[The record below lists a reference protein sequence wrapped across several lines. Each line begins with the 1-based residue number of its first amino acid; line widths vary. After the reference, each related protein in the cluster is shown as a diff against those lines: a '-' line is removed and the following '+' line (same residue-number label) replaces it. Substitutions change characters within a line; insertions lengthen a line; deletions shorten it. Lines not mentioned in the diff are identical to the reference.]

1 MDNSD
6 MIDWDPIVEELYSA
20 LEGKVEKKTL
30 REDLE
35 KYVLKYRTGIAV
47 AKDSI
52 IKKYR
57 NPRPAGTFFNGAPV
71 TKKVKELEG
80 TEMQVTIVARMVY
93 VDKKTINTKAG
104 PKEIISGILG
114 DDTGTAPFTIWSS
127 EGEFEKGR
135 VYTFKNGYTKK
146 WQDQVQVNI
155 GHNGSVIPN
164 DDVTLPVP
172 TGNTSAPSSAR
183 DVNIADITDQTKSV
197 NVTGRISGIESRQ
210 IKVKGEDKTV
220 YGGILTDETGRIQFT
235 SWVDH
240 GLKDGEV
247 ITAKNAYIRSWKGI
261 PQLNIGDNTQVER
274 SDRAIEAA
282 PSGPSQ
288 KTVEDIMKVGGG
300 LDLSITGTIV
310 DVRGGSGL
318 IKRCP
323 QCNRS
328 VLGEECSLHGRI
340 EPVMDLRL
348 KLTIDDGTGAI
359 SAIINRKD
367 TESLTGITLD
377 MAIDM
382 AKEKGDMSVVADRMS
397 SALLLKKVTVTGN
410 VMSDEY
416 GPQMSVRGTELATT
430 DVQKE
435 AEELYSIVEGSL

>member
-35 KYVLKYRTGIAV
+35 KYVLKYRTGVAV

-155 GHNGSVIPN
+155 GHNGSVVPN
-164 DDVTLPVP
+164 DDVTIAAPA
-172 TGNTSAPSSAR
+172 GNVSAPSSAR
-183 DVNIADITDQTKSV
+183 DVNIADITDQTKNV
-197 NVTGRISGIESRQ
+197 NVTGRISGVESRQ

-367 TESLTGITLD
+367 TENITGITLD
-377 MAIDM
+377 AAIEM

>member
-35 KYVLKYRTGIAV
+35 KYVLKYRTGVAV

-172 TGNTSAPSSAR
+172 TGNASAPSSAR
-183 DVNIADITDQTKSV
+183 DVNIADITDQTKNV
-197 NVTGRISGIESRQ
+197 NVTGRISGVESRQ

-274 SDRAIEAA
+274 SDKAIEAA

-367 TESLTGITLD
+367 TENITGITLD
-377 MAIDM
+377 AAIEM
-382 AKEKGDMSVVADRMS
+382 AKEKGDMSIVADRMS
-397 SALLLKKVTVTGN
+397 STLLLKKVTVTGN

>member
-6 MIDWDPIVEELYSA
+6 IIDWDPIVEELYSA

-35 KYVLKYRTGIAV
+35 KYVLKYRTGVAV

-57 NPRPAGTFFNGAPV
+57 NPRPAGTFFNGTPV

-80 TEMQVTIVARMVY
+80 TEMQVTIVAKMVY

-127 EGEFEKGR
+127 EGEFEKGK

-155 GHNGSVIPN
+155 GHNGSVVPN
-164 DDVTLPVP
+164 DDVTF
-172 TGNTSAPSSAR
+172 SAPAGGSAGASSAR
-183 DVNIADITDQTKSV
+183 DVKIADITDQTKNV
-197 NVTGRISGIESRQ
+197 NVTGRISGVESRQ

-220 YGGILTDETGRIQFT
+220 YGGIMTDETGRIQFT

-240 GLKDGEV
+240 DLKDGEV

-274 SDRAIEAA
+274 SDKTIETA
-282 PSGPSQ
+282 PSGPSK
-288 KTVEDIMKVGGG
+288 KTVEDLMKVGGG
-300 LDLSITGTIV
+300 LDISITGTIV

-328 VLGEECSLHGRI
+328 VLGEECSLHGHI
-340 EPVMDLRL
+340 EPVLDLRL

-367 TESLTGITLD
+367 TEAITGITLEQ
-377 MAIDM
+377 AIDM
-382 AKEKGDMSVVADRMS
+382 AKEKGDMGIVADRMTS
-397 SALLLKKVTVTGN
+397 SLLLKKITVTGN

-416 GPQMSVRGTELATT
+416 GPQMSVRGTELTAV

>member
-6 MIDWDPIVEELYSA
+6 MIDWNPIVEELYSA

-35 KYVLKYRTGIAV
+35 KYVLKYRTGVAV

-155 GHNGSVIPN
+155 GHNGSVVPN
-164 DDVTLPVP
+164 DDVTIAAPA
-172 TGNTSAPSSAR
+172 GNVSAPSSAR
-183 DVNIADITDQTKSV
+183 DVNIADITDQTKNV
-197 NVTGRISGIESRQ
+197 NVTGRISGVESRQ

-367 TESLTGITLD
+367 TENITGITLD
-377 MAIDM
+377 AAIEM

-397 SALLLKKVTVTGN
+397 STLLLKKVTVTGN

>member
-6 MIDWDPIVEELYSA
+6 MIDWNPIVEELYSA

-35 KYVLKYRTGIAV
+35 KYVLKYRTGVAV

-155 GHNGSVIPN
+155 GHNGSVVPN
-164 DDVTLPVP
+164 DDVTIAAPA
-172 TGNTSAPSSAR
+172 GNVSAPSSAR
-183 DVNIADITDQTKSV
+183 DVNIADITDQTKNV
-197 NVTGRISGIESRQ
+197 NVTGRISGVESRL

-220 YGGILTDETGRIQFT
+220 YGGILTAETGRIQFT

-367 TESLTGITLD
+367 TENITGITLD
-377 MAIDM
+377 AAIEM
-382 AKEKGDMSVVADRMS
+382 AKEKGDMSIVADRMS
-397 SALLLKKVTVTGN
+397 STLLLKKVTVTGN

>member
-172 TGNTSAPSSAR
+172 TGNASAPSSAR
-183 DVNIADITDQTKSV
+183 DVNIADITDQTKNV

-367 TESLTGITLD
+367 TENLTGITLD

>member
-155 GHNGSVIPN
+155 GHNGSVVPN
-164 DDVTLPVP
+164 DDVTIAAPA
-172 TGNTSAPSSAR
+172 GNVSAPSSAR

-197 NVTGRISGIESRQ
+197 NVTGRISGVESRQ

-220 YGGILTDETGRIQFT
+220 YGGIMTDETGRIQFT

-359 SAIINRKD
+359 SAIIYRND

>member
-155 GHNGSVIPN
+155 GHNGSVVPN
-164 DDVTLPVP
+164 DDVTIAAPA
-172 TGNTSAPSSAR
+172 GNVSAPSSAR
-183 DVNIADITDQTKSV
+183 DVNIADITDQTKNV
-197 NVTGRISGIESRQ
+197 NVTGRISGVESRQ

-367 TESLTGITLD
+367 TENITGITLD
-377 MAIDM
+377 AAIEM
-382 AKEKGDMSVVADRMS
+382 AKEKGDMRVVADRMS
-397 SALLLKKVTVTGN
+397 STLLLKKVTVTGN

>member
-35 KYVLKYRTGIAV
+35 KYVLKYRTGVAV

-155 GHNGSVIPN
+155 GHNGSVVPN
-164 DDVTLPVP
+164 DDVTIAAPA
-172 TGNTSAPSSAR
+172 GNVSAPSSAR
-183 DVNIADITDQTKSV
+183 DVNIADITDQTKNV
-197 NVTGRISGIESRQ
+197 NVTGRISGVESRQ

-220 YGGILTDETGRIQFT
+220 YGGIMTDETGRIQFT

-367 TESLTGITLD
+367 TENITGITLD
-377 MAIDM
+377 AAIEM

-397 SALLLKKVTVTGN
+397 STLLLKKVTVTGN

>member
-155 GHNGSVIPN
+155 GHNGSVVPN
-164 DDVTLPVP
+164 DDVTIAAPA
-172 TGNTSAPSSAR
+172 GNVSAPSSAR
-183 DVNIADITDQTKSV
+183 DVNIADITDQTKNV
-197 NVTGRISGIESRQ
+197 NVTGRISGVESRQ

-220 YGGILTDETGRIQFT
+220 YGGIMTDETGRIQFT

-367 TESLTGITLD
+367 TERHHPRRGHRDGQGEGRHERRGGQDEQHPAAQESHR
-377 MAIDM
+377 
-382 AKEKGDMSVVADRMS
+382 DRQRHERRIRPP
-397 SALLLKKVTVTGN
+397 
-410 VMSDEY
+410 DERTRNRARDH
-416 GPQMSVRGTELATT
+416 GR
-430 DVQKE
+430 
-435 AEELYSIVEGSL
+435 AEGG

>member
-155 GHNGSVIPN
+155 GHNGSVVPN
-164 DDVTLPVP
+164 DDVTIAAPA
-172 TGNTSAPSSAR
+172 GNVSAPSSAR
-183 DVNIADITDQTKSV
+183 DVNIADITDQTKNV
-197 NVTGRISGIESRQ
+197 NVTGRISGVESRQ

-367 TESLTGITLD
+367 TENITGITLD

>member
-35 KYVLKYRTGIAV
+35 KYVLKYRTGVAV

-155 GHNGSVIPN
+155 GHNGSVVPN
-164 DDVTLPVP
+164 DDVTIAAPA
-172 TGNTSAPSSAR
+172 GNVSAPSSAR
-183 DVNIADITDQTKSV
+183 DVNIADITDQTKNV
-197 NVTGRISGIESRQ
+197 NVTGRISGVESRQ

-367 TESLTGITLD
+367 TENITGITLD
-377 MAIDM
+377 AAIEM

-397 SALLLKKVTVTGN
+397 STLLLKKVTVTGN

>member
-35 KYVLKYRTGIAV
+35 KYVLKYRTGVAV

-172 TGNTSAPSSAR
+172 TGNASAPSSAR
-183 DVNIADITDQTKSV
+183 DVNIADITDQTKNV
-197 NVTGRISGIESRQ
+197 NVTGRISGVESRQ

-367 TESLTGITLD
+367 TENITGITLD
-377 MAIDM
+377 AAIEM

-397 SALLLKKVTVTGN
+397 STLLLKKVTVTGN

>member
-35 KYVLKYRTGIAV
+35 KYVLKYRTGVAV

-155 GHNGSVIPN
+155 GHNGSVVPN
-164 DDVTLPVP
+164 DDVTIAAPA
-172 TGNTSAPSSAR
+172 GNVSAPSSAR
-183 DVNIADITDQTKSV
+183 DVNIADITDQTKNV
-197 NVTGRISGIESRQ
+197 NVTGRISGVESRL

-220 YGGILTDETGRIQFT
+220 YGGILPDETGRIQFT

-274 SDRAIEAA
+274 SDKAIEAA

-367 TESLTGITLD
+367 TENITGITLD
-377 MAIDM
+377 AAIEM
-382 AKEKGDMSVVADRMS
+382 AKEKGDMSIVADRMS
-397 SALLLKKVTVTGN
+397 STLLLKKVTVTGN

>member
-155 GHNGSVIPN
+155 GHNGSVVPN
-164 DDVTLPVP
+164 DDVTIAAPA
-172 TGNTSAPSSAR
+172 GNVSAPSSAR
-183 DVNIADITDQTKSV
+183 DVNIADITDQTKNV
-197 NVTGRISGIESRQ
+197 NVTGRISGVESRQ

-274 SDRAIEAA
+274 SDKAIEAA

-367 TESLTGITLD
+367 TENITGITLD
-377 MAIDM
+377 AAIEM

-397 SALLLKKVTVTGN
+397 STLLLKKVTVTGN

>member
-155 GHNGSVIPN
+155 GHNGSVVPN
-164 DDVTLPVP
+164 DDVTIAAPA
-172 TGNTSAPSSAR
+172 GNVSAPSSAR
-183 DVNIADITDQTKSV
+183 DVNIADITDQTKNV
-197 NVTGRISGIESRQ
+197 NVTGRISGVESRQ

-288 KTVEDIMKVGGG
+288 KTVEDIMKVGANP
-300 LDLSITGTIV
+300 SWTS
-310 DVRGGSGL
+310 GSSS
-318 IKRCP
+318 P
-323 QCNRS
+323 S
-328 VLGEECSLHGRI
+328 TTA
-340 EPVMDLRL
+340 P
-348 KLTIDDGTGAI
+348 AP
-359 SAIINRKD
+359 SAP
-367 TESLTGITLD
+367 
-377 MAIDM
+377 
-382 AKEKGDMSVVADRMS
+382 S
-397 SALLLKKVTVTGN
+397 STARTPRT
-410 VMSDEY
+410 S
-416 GPQMSVRGTELATT
+416 PASPSTRPSRWPRRRAT
-430 DVQKE
+430 
-435 AEELYSIVEGSL
+435 